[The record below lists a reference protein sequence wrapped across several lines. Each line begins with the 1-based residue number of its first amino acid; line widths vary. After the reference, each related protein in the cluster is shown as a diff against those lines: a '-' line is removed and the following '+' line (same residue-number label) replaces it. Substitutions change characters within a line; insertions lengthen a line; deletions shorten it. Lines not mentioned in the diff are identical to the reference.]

1 MRKQLRRSLFAAA
14 FAGTALTA
22 CGGGGGFT
30 GSPAPAP
37 GSPPPP
43 PPPPVAG
50 SYFLAGRAGGTVTPQ
65 ANVPFSDLQV
75 GTSGFALEYVN
86 PTSLPLAFNVTNTV
100 ANQLEASAIGL
111 DLASVSEYFAS
122 GGTATAW
129 GTRYRV
135 YAEVTPAAPGGLLYA
150 IDLRKSTPT
159 QANPAPAQRLSS
171 AIVSGNGAQL
181 PLCSTPPTLFDNYAS
196 ASLSWIVFHA
206 KGAAGNCG
214 SLDDQYY
221 GVQLSMTSA
230 VAPKS
235 LAQLEPVGAL
245 YDASGSITGYL
256 AINHPALDGSGN
268 PVGNIALQQLDTN
281 FASAKTLV
289 ATLTGKGANFGGSSG
304 DFFSLGVSAGNVWLY
319 WDNTGIY
326 AVNLTTGAASSAIAT
341 LATGDSVQGR
351 AVFDGTKA
359 YVAVDNATAGLG
371 SYVLQIDT
379 SNNTLTATQA
389 RDVAATAISLVGVTS
404 NNLVYLLNDRSA
416 IKSVLKSN
424 LTQTTTLKA
433 LTFPTQFIDPLMASG
448 GASTSAPPVAF
459 LVGDAV
465 YFTVADTSGT
475 SGTFAKQALYV
486 LFNGSGVPAT
496 AVAVGS
502 TPSVSA
508 VLGVVA
514 PSPVPTSGPVGST
527 GALVLTGGNN
537 YMGAPGTA
545 AFAYGGP
552 QMAPSTCTNAT
563 PATAASLGVYS
574 GTGALTSTLGA
585 LSSMGPVSALPL
597 CFPIV
602 GVALNGDPVQAGM
615 PAMLQ
620 LYGTDG
626 TGAGSDDIAVFSS
639 AIPLAELSGFA
650 SKNPRAP

>member
-1 MRKQLRRSLFAAA
+1 M
-14 FAGTALTA
+14 
-22 CGGGGGFT
+22 
-30 GSPAPAP
+30 
-37 GSPPPP
+37 
-43 PPPPVAG
+43 
-50 SYFLAGRAGGTVTPQ
+50 AGRAGGTSSPQ
-65 ANVPFSDLQV
+65 ANVPFSDAQV
-75 GTSGFALEYVN
+75 GTSAFALEYVD
-86 PTSLPLAFNVTNTV
+86 PTHWPVAFNVTSGT
-100 ANQLEASAIGL
+100 NQLEAGAIGL
-111 DLASVSEYFAS
+111 DLVSVSEYFAS
-122 GGTATAW
+122 GGTAIEW

-150 IDLRKSTPT
+150 LDLRKSTRF

-171 AIVSGNGAQL
+171 TIVTGNGAQL

-206 KGAAGNCG
+206 KGPAGSCG

-221 GVQLSMTSA
+221 GVQLNMTSA

-235 LAQLEPVGAL
+235 LAQLEPVEAW
-245 YDASGSITGYL
+245 YDANGSIKNYL

-268 PVGNIALQQLDTN
+268 PVGNIALQQLDTS

-304 DFFSLGVSAGNVWLY
+304 DFFSLGISPGNIWLY

-341 LATGDSVQGR
+341 LATGDSVQGH

-359 YVAVDNATAGLG
+359 YVAVDNNTAG

-404 NNLVYLLNDRSA
+404 NNLVYLVDDRSA
-416 IKSVLKSN
+416 IKSLLKSN
-424 LTQTTTLKA
+424 LTQTTILKA
-433 LTFPTQFIDPLMASG
+433 LAFPTQFIDPLMASG
-448 GASTSAPPVAF
+448 GASPSARPVAF
-459 LVGDAV
+459 VVGDAV

-475 SGTFAKQALYV
+475 GGTFAKQAFYV

-496 AVAVGS
+496 AAAVGS

-514 PSPVPTSGPVGST
+514 TSPLPTSGPVASI

-537 YMGAPGTA
+537 YTGAPGTA

-552 QMAPSTCTNAT
+552 STSACTNTT
-563 PATAASLGVYS
+563 PATAASLGLYE
-574 GTGALTSTLGA
+574 GTGTLNLTYGA
-585 LSSMGPVSALPL
+585 LSSTGAVSSLPL

-602 GVALNGDPVQAGM
+602 GVALNGDPVQART
-615 PAMLQ
+615 PAAMLQ

-626 TGAGSDDIAVFSS
+626 TGAGSDDIAVFSNS
-639 AIPLAELSGFA
+639 TLPPLTELSGFA
-650 SKNPRAP
+650 SQ

>member
-22 CGGGGGFT
+22 CGGGGGIT

-37 GSPPPP
+37 GSPPP

-50 SYFLAGRAGGTVTPQ
+50 SYFLAGRAGGTVAPQ

-75 GTSGFALEYVN
+75 GTSAFALEYVD
-86 PTSLPLAFNVTNTV
+86 PTSWPLAFNVTSGT
-100 ANQLEASAIGL
+100 NQLEAGAIGL
-111 DLASVSEYFAS
+111 DLVSVSEYFAS
-122 GGTATAW
+122 GVTATAW

-150 IDLRKSTPT
+150 LDLRKSTPT

-171 AIVSGNGAQL
+171 AIVTGNGAQL
-181 PLCSTPPTLFDNYAS
+181 PLCSTRPTLFDNYAL

-206 KGAAGNCG
+206 KGPAGNCG

-221 GVQLSMTSA
+221 GVQLNMTSA

-235 LAQLEPVGAL
+235 LAQLEPVEAW
-245 YDASGSITGYL
+245 YDASGSIKNYL

-268 PVGNIALQQLDTN
+268 PVGNIPLQQLDTS

-289 ATLTGKGANFGGSSG
+289 TTLTGKGANFGGSSG
-304 DFFSLGVSAGNVWLY
+304 DFFSLGISPGNVWLY

-351 AVFDGTKA
+351 AVFDGAMA
-359 YVAVDNATAGLG
+359 YVAVDNATAG
-371 SYVLQIDT
+371 SYVLRIDT
-379 SNNTLTATQA
+379 STNTLTATQA
-389 RDVAATAISLVGVTS
+389 RDVTATAISLVGVTLTS
-404 NNLVYLLNDRSA
+404 NNLVYLVNDRSA
-416 IKSVLKSN
+416 VKSVLKSN

-433 LTFPTQFIDPLMASG
+433 LTATQSIDPLMASG
-448 GASTSAPPVAF
+448 GAPPSAPPVAF

-475 SGTFAKQALYV
+475 FAKQAFYV

-496 AVAVGS
+496 AAAVGS

-514 PSPVPTSGPVGST
+514 PSPVPTSGPVASN

-537 YMGAPGTA
+537 YTGAPGTA

-552 QMAPSTCTNAT
+552 STSACTNTT
-563 PATAASLGVYS
+563 PATAASLGLYS
-574 GTGALTSTLGA
+574 GTGTLTATYGA
-585 LSSMGPVSALPL
+585 LSSTGPVSSLPL

-615 PAMLQ
+615 PAAMLQ

-639 AIPLAELSGFA
+639 ATLPPLAELSGFA